1 MGTFSLLRL
10 PTRHKP
16 MPDESNESV
25 RVPLVEE
32 RLRIDKQ
39 SRETGRVRIS
49 TAVEERVAWIRE
61 SLESTD
67 IAIERIQIG
76 REVPAPP
83 EIREEGDVL
92 IVPVV
97 EEILVVERKWVLKEE
112 LRVRR
117 THSTQRIE
125 EPVVLR
131 STKVDVQRTDLDQSE
146 SHSER
151 SGRAQ
156 PNERGF

>member
-1 MGTFSLLRL
+1 
-10 PTRHKP
+10 

-49 TAVEERVAWIRE
+49 TSVEERVAWIRE
-61 SLESTD
+61 SLDSTD
-67 IAIERIQIG
+67 IAIERLQIG

-92 IVPVV
+92 IIPVV
-97 EEILVVERKWVLKEE
+97 EEILAVERRWVLKEE

-117 THSTQRIE
+117 THRTQRVE
-125 EPVVLR
+125 EPVMLR

-151 SGRAQ
+151 SDRAQ

>member
-1 MGTFSLLRL
+1 
-10 PTRHKP
+10 

-49 TAVEERVAWIRE
+49 TSVEERVAWIRE
-61 SLESTD
+61 SLDSTD
-67 IAIERIQIG
+67 IAIERLQIG

-97 EEILVVERKWVLKEE
+97 EEILVVERRWVLKEE

-117 THSTQRIE
+117 THRTQRVE

-131 STKVDVQRTDLDQSE
+131 STKVDVQRTNLDQSE

-151 SGRAQ
+151 SDRAQ